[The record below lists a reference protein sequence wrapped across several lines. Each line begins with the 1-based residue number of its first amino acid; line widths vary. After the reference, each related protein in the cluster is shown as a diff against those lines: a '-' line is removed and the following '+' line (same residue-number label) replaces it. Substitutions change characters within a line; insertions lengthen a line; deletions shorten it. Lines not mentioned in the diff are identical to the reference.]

1 MYRLDYIFEMLDF
14 GLCII

>member
-1 MYRLDYIFEMLDF
+1 MYRLDYTFEMLDF